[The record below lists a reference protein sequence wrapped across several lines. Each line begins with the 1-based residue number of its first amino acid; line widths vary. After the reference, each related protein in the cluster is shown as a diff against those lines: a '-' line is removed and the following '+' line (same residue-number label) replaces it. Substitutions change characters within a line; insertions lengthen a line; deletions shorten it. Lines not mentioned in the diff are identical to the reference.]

1 MMAHPLALQL
11 RTLQTLVEVG
21 VDKNTLVVVPAP
33 LLGSIGGITAFI
45 DREAATAQVRG
56 RRENWQDLDE

>member
-33 LLGSIGGITAFI
+33 LLSSIGEIVGFI

-56 RRENWQDLDE
+56 GAKLAGS